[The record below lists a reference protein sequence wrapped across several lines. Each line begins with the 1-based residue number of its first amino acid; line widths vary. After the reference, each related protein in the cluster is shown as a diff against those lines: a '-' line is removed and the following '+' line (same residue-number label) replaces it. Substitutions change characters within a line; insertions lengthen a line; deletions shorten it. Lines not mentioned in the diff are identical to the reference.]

1 MAASGGPTPHGA
13 VLHYDNQTFA
23 SLDDD
28 PCVVV
33 TVRVPDGS
41 GGMKDVVTRID
52 KKTGQVVGNPA
63 GS

>member
-1 MAASGGPTPHGA
+1 
-13 VLHYDNQTFA
+13 LHYDNQTFA